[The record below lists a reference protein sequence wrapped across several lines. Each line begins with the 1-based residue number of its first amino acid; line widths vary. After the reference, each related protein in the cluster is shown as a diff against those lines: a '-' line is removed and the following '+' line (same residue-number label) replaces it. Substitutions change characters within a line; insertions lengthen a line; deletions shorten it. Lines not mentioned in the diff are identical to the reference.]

1 MLNVNGVNP
10 PVPDEYDLPQP
21 RHQQWQP
28 HWVEY
33 GLDYF
38 QSPISVPVQPI
49 DSDLI

>member
-1 MLNVNGVNP
+1 MCSDQLENALMLNVNGVNP

-28 HWVEY
+28 YLVEY

-38 QSPISVPVQPI
+38 Q
-49 DSDLI
+49 